1 MTEITEQVR
10 TLVEGMRDAAG
21 SYRDGRLPLDR
32 LVWELKSRIS
42 VLQGVADQEWVEELR
57 SAWWRLEYVNTFWI
71 ESGRAELTEDE
82 QLEVGE
88 ALDELLPM
96 LVEY

>member
-1 MTEITEQVR
+1 MSEAAEQVR
-10 TLVEGMRDAAG
+10 TLVEGMRGAAG

-57 SAWWRLEYVNTFWI
+57 SAWWQLESVSAFWI

-82 QLEVGE
+82 QREVDEG
-88 ALDELLPM
+88 LDELLPI

>member
-1 MTEITEQVR
+1 MTGTTDQVR
-10 TLVEGMRDAAG
+10 ALADGMREAAS

-32 LVWELKSRIS
+32 LVWELKSRIAA
-42 VLQGVADQEWVEELR
+42 LQGVADHEWVEDLR
-57 SAWWRLEYVNTFWI
+57 SAWWQLESVNAFWI

-82 QLEVGE
+82 RREVDEG
-88 ALDELLPM
+88 LDELLPM